1 VRSDPWQRQV
11 IDEAK
16 NPHEG
21 FGPGEDPV
29 TVVQLLGGADLGTE
43 RAVPPRWRS
52 LWRRTDFLG
61 FPVHGYASN
70 VLRDRDGTC
79 HNENPID
86 RGATER
92 DPQSYLWRI
101 ARHDNYLSTAQYR
114 EARDELVE
122 MLVARPRR
130 AGVQSKPAAQSE
142 PVDVVGG

>member
-1 VRSDPWQRQV
+1 V

-21 FGPGEDPV
+21 FGPDKDPV
-29 TVVQLLGGADLGTE
+29 TAVGLLGGARLGDE
-43 RAVPPRWRS
+43 DAVQPRWRS

-70 VLRDRDGTC
+70 VLRDRDGKC
-79 HNENPID
+79 HNENLID

-114 EARDELVE
+114 AARDELVE
-122 MLVARPRR
+122 MLVARPPGPGTQPKPATRNAP
-130 AGVQSKPAAQSE
+130 AGV
-142 PVDVVGG
+142 VGN